1 MSTTAPAS
9 PLPVR
14 REATA
19 RALVTGCVIGGLLAA
34 GNVYTGL
41 KTGFVDTGG
50 ITAALIAFMVFS
62 GARRLGGSPLG
73 LLENNIVQTT
83 AASAAIMGFVV
94 GLAGPV
100 PALAFFN
107 ITMPGWAIAVWGLA
121 AGVLGIAA
129 AVVLRRKLI
138 VDDALPF
145 PTGRA
150 TGEVLQTIHAA
161 RDTAIRR
168 ALFLSATAAVAAAVT
183 WLRDGPAHLIPQATP
198 FGGAIAGTAIA
209 SLTMGIS
216 WSPLLACTGAMIGP
230 RAGGSFLLGGGIAWV
245 VLAPWLLHAGI
256 VAEVDFGAMTK
267 WIVWPALG
275 LLVAGSFVPL
285 LLDAGALRR
294 SLRDLRRLARGA
306 AAPSDPRSPIE
317 RSSRSPAL
325 AFLAVA
331 SVLTLLVVGRAV
343 FGIAPASTIV
353 VVVLALLLTNVS
365 ARATGE
371 TDVAPVGA
379 VGMVTQGAF
388 TGAGLV
394 TSLLTGGVSTGTSS
408 QACGMLYSLRT
419 GEGVGA
425 STRPQIAAQ
434 LLGAAVGAIVVVP
447 SYLLIVKS
455 YGLRTEALPAAGA
468 QSWKAM
474 AEAVQGGALPAHAGL
489 AAALGLAVGAV
500 LAMAARTRIG
510 RFVPSPAAMGM
521 AMLVPGS
528 YAVSIFIGAVVVT
541 IVRRARPDLAESAV
555 MTVAAGGMAGESIAG
570 VIVAAASALA
580 AL

>member
-19 RALVTGCVIGGLLAA
+19 RALITGCVIGGLLAA

-161 RDTAIRR
+161 RATAMRR
-168 ALFLSATAAVAAAVT
+168 ALFLSASAAVAAVIT

-198 FGGAIAGTAIA
+198 FGGAIAGIALA

-230 RAGGSFLLGGGIAWV
+230 RAASSFLLGGGIAWA
-245 VLAPWLLHAGI
+245 VLAPWLLQTGI
-256 VAEVDFGAMTK
+256 VAEADFGALTK
-267 WIVWPALG
+267 WMVWPALG

-294 SLRDLRRLARGA
+294 SLRDLGRLLRGA
-306 AAPSDPRSPIE
+306 AAAGGPRSSGEP
-317 RSSRSPAL
+317 RSPAL

-331 SVLTLLVVGRAV
+331 SVLTLLVVGRTV
-343 FGIAPASTIV
+343 FGIAPASTIL

-419 GEGVGA
+419 GANVGA

-447 SYLLIVKS
+447 AYLLIVKS

-474 AEAVQGGALPAHAGL
+474 AEAVQGGALPAHAAL
-489 AAALGLAVGAV
+489 AAALGLAAGGV
-500 LAMAARTRIG
+500 LALGARTRIG
-510 RFVPSPAAMGM
+510 RFLPSPAAMGM

-528 YAVSIFIGAVVVT
+528 YAVSIFIGAVAVT
-541 IVRRARPDLAESAV
+541 IVRRARPELAESAV

-570 VIVAAASALA
+570 VIVAAATALA